1 MRIMKKLTLIAT
13 CVALLMTSCVNEYNQ
28 ITKSGDYTLKYEYA
42 KQCYAQGKYSRAV
55 PLLQEVVTMKKGS
68 TEGEEC
74 LYMLAMAE
82 FGMKDY
88 ETASEYF
95 KKYFSSYPKGRYAEN
110 AKYYVGESLFQNAP
124 EPRLD
129 QSTTMTAIAAFQE
142 YLDIFPDAHLKSQA
156 TSRLYALL
164 SGRKDVIVVS
174 SVSCIYGMGGPV
186 AMQENI
192 IKIKKGQTLDRNEF
206 LRKLVDALYVRN
218 DIELQRG
225 NFRVKGET
233 VDIFMAYSDNVL
245 RVTWWDDEI
254 DSIEEVDS
262 MTYHRLASFET
273 YEIYPANLFVTTKEQ
288 QESAIRMIQ
297 DDMVKQ
303 EEFFKSIGD

>member
-13 CVALLMTSCVNEYNQ
+13 CVALLMASCVNEYNQ

-55 PLLQEVVTMKKGS
+55 PLLQELVTMKKGS

-74 LYMLAMAE
+74 LYMLAMSE

-156 TSRLYALL
+156 TSRLYALQDL
-164 SGRKDVIVVS
+164 LVEKEYKSARLYFDLGTYFGNCTNGGNNYEACIVTAQNALKD
-174 SVSCIYGMGGPV
+174 YP
-186 AMQENI
+186 
-192 IKIKKGQTLDRNEF
+192 
-206 LRKLVDALYVRN
+206 
-218 DIELQRG
+218 
-225 NFRVKGET
+225 
-233 VDIFMAYSDNVL
+233 YSN
-245 RVTWWDDEI
+245 R
-254 DSIEEVDS
+254 
-262 MTYHRLASFET
+262 R
-273 YEIYPANLFVTTKEQ
+273 
-288 QESAIRMIQ
+288 
-297 DDMVKQ
+297 
-303 EEFFKSIGD
+303 EEFASLVMKSKYELAKMSVESKQLERYQDAEDECYGFINEYPDSKERSLAEKYIEKCKEYEKAHPEDSLEKLAEN

>member
-156 TSRLYALL
+156 TSRLYALQDL
-164 SGRKDVIVVS
+164 LVEKEYKSARLYFDLGTYFGNCTNGGNNYEACIVTAQNALKD
-174 SVSCIYGMGGPV
+174 YP
-186 AMQENI
+186 
-192 IKIKKGQTLDRNEF
+192 
-206 LRKLVDALYVRN
+206 
-218 DIELQRG
+218 
-225 NFRVKGET
+225 
-233 VDIFMAYSDNVL
+233 YSN
-245 RVTWWDDEI
+245 R
-254 DSIEEVDS
+254 
-262 MTYHRLASFET
+262 R
-273 YEIYPANLFVTTKEQ
+273 
-288 QESAIRMIQ
+288 
-297 DDMVKQ
+297 
-303 EEFFKSIGD
+303 EEFASLVMKSKYELAKMSVESKQLERYQDAEDECYG

>member
-1 MRIMKKLTLIAT
+1 MRIMKKLTLIAS

-42 KQCYAQGKYSRAV
+42 KQCYAQGKYSRVV
-55 PLLQEVVTMKKGS
+55 PLLQELVTMKKGS

-142 YLDIFPDAHLKSQA
+142 YLDIFPNAHLKDQA
-156 TSRLYALL
+156 TGRLYALQDL
-164 SGRKDVIVVS
+164 LVEKEYKSARLYFDLGTYFGNCTNGGNNYEACIVTAQNALKD
-174 SVSCIYGMGGPV
+174 YP
-186 AMQENI
+186 
-192 IKIKKGQTLDRNEF
+192 
-206 LRKLVDALYVRN
+206 
-218 DIELQRG
+218 
-225 NFRVKGET
+225 
-233 VDIFMAYSDNVL
+233 YSN
-245 RVTWWDDEI
+245 R
-254 DSIEEVDS
+254 
-262 MTYHRLASFET
+262 R
-273 YEIYPANLFVTTKEQ
+273 
-288 QESAIRMIQ
+288 
-297 DDMVKQ
+297 
-303 EEFFKSIGD
+303 EEFASLVMRSKYELAKMSVESKQLERYQDAEDECYGFINEYPDSKERSLAEKYIEKCKEYEKAHPEDSLEKLADK

>member
-1 MRIMKKLTLIAT
+1 MRIMKKLTLIAS

-42 KQCYAQGKYSRAV
+42 KQCYAQGKYSRVV
-55 PLLQEVVTMKKGS
+55 PLLQELVTMKKGS

-156 TSRLYALL
+156 TSRLYALQDL
-164 SGRKDVIVVS
+164 LVEKEYKSARLYFDLGTYFGNCTNGGNNYEACIVTAQNALKD
-174 SVSCIYGMGGPV
+174 YP
-186 AMQENI
+186 
-192 IKIKKGQTLDRNEF
+192 
-206 LRKLVDALYVRN
+206 
-218 DIELQRG
+218 
-225 NFRVKGET
+225 
-233 VDIFMAYSDNVL
+233 YSN
-245 RVTWWDDEI
+245 R
-254 DSIEEVDS
+254 
-262 MTYHRLASFET
+262 R
-273 YEIYPANLFVTTKEQ
+273 
-288 QESAIRMIQ
+288 
-297 DDMVKQ
+297 
-303 EEFFKSIGD
+303 EEFASLVMKSKYELAKMSVESKQLERYQDAEDECYGFINEYPDSKERTLAEKYIEKCKEYEKAHPEDSLEKLADK

>member
-142 YLDIFPDAHLKSQA
+142 YMDLYPDGEDRA
-156 TSRLYALL
+156 TAQQKLFELQ
-164 SGRKDVIVVS
+164 D
-174 SVSCIYGMGGPV
+174 
-186 AMQENI
+186 
-192 IKIKKGQTLDRNEF
+192 
-206 LRKLVDALYVRN
+206 KLVQKELYSAQLYYDLGQYFGNCTYGGNNYEACIITAQNALKDYPYTNLREKFSLLVMKSKFELAQQSVEEKKLERYQDA
-218 DIELQRG
+218 E
-225 NFRVKGET
+225 
-233 VDIFMAYSDNVL
+233 
-245 RVTWWDDEI
+245 DECYGFI
-254 DSIEEVDS
+254 NEYPDSKNKATAEKYISKCKNYIKD
-262 MTYHRLASFET
+262 
-273 YEIYPANLFVTTKEQ
+273 
-288 QESAIRMIQ
+288 
-297 DDMVKQ
+297 
-303 EEFFKSIGD
+303 

>member
-142 YLDIFPDAHLKSQA
+142 YLDIFPNAHLKDQA
-156 TSRLYALL
+156 TGRLYALQDL
-164 SGRKDVIVVS
+164 LVEKEYKSAHLYFDLGTYFGNCTNGGNNYEACIVTAQNALKD
-174 SVSCIYGMGGPV
+174 YP
-186 AMQENI
+186 
-192 IKIKKGQTLDRNEF
+192 
-206 LRKLVDALYVRN
+206 
-218 DIELQRG
+218 
-225 NFRVKGET
+225 
-233 VDIFMAYSDNVL
+233 YSN
-245 RVTWWDDEI
+245 R
-254 DSIEEVDS
+254 
-262 MTYHRLASFET
+262 R
-273 YEIYPANLFVTTKEQ
+273 
-288 QESAIRMIQ
+288 
-297 DDMVKQ
+297 
-303 EEFFKSIGD
+303 EEFASLVMKSKYELAKMSVESKQLERYQDAEDECYGFINEYPDSKERTLAEKYIEKCKEYEKAHPEDSLEKLADK

>member
-1 MRIMKKLTLIAT
+1 MRIMKKLTLISS

-42 KQCYAQGKYSRAV
+42 KQCYAQGKYSRVV
-55 PLLQEVVTMKKGS
+55 PLLQELVTMKKGS

-142 YLDIFPDAHLKSQA
+142 YLDIFPNAHLKDQA
-156 TSRLYALL
+156 TSRLYALQDL
-164 SGRKDVIVVS
+164 LVEKEYKSARLYFDLGTYFGNCTNGGNNYEACIVTAQNALKD
-174 SVSCIYGMGGPV
+174 YP
-186 AMQENI
+186 
-192 IKIKKGQTLDRNEF
+192 
-206 LRKLVDALYVRN
+206 
-218 DIELQRG
+218 
-225 NFRVKGET
+225 
-233 VDIFMAYSDNVL
+233 YSN
-245 RVTWWDDEI
+245 R
-254 DSIEEVDS
+254 
-262 MTYHRLASFET
+262 R
-273 YEIYPANLFVTTKEQ
+273 
-288 QESAIRMIQ
+288 
-297 DDMVKQ
+297 
-303 EEFFKSIGD
+303 EEFASLVMKSKYELAKMSVESKQLERYQDAEDECYGFINEYPDSKERTLAEKYIEKCKEYEKAHPEDSLEKLADK

>member
-55 PLLQEVVTMKKGS
+55 PLLQELVTMKKGS

-74 LYMLAMAE
+74 LYMLAMSE

-156 TSRLYALL
+156 TSRLYALQDLLVEKEYKSARLYFDLGTYFGNCTNGGNNYEACIVTAQNALKDYPYSNRREEFASLVMKSKYELAKMSVESKQLERYQDAEDECYGFINEYPDSKERSLAEKYIEKCKEYEKAHPEDSLEKL
-164 SGRKDVIVVS
+164 SG
-174 SVSCIYGMGGPV
+174 
-186 AMQENI
+186 N
-192 IKIKKGQTLDRNEF
+192 
-206 LRKLVDALYVRN
+206 
-218 DIELQRG
+218 
-225 NFRVKGET
+225 
-233 VDIFMAYSDNVL
+233 
-245 RVTWWDDEI
+245 
-254 DSIEEVDS
+254 
-262 MTYHRLASFET
+262 
-273 YEIYPANLFVTTKEQ
+273 
-288 QESAIRMIQ
+288 
-297 DDMVKQ
+297 
-303 EEFFKSIGD
+303 

>member
-1 MRIMKKLTLIAT
+1 MRIMKKLTLIAS

-55 PLLQEVVTMKKGS
+55 PLLQELVTMKKGS

-74 LYMLAMAE
+74 LYMLAMSE

-142 YLDIFPDAHLKSQA
+142 YLDIFPNAHLKDQA
-156 TSRLYALL
+156 TGRLYALQDL
-164 SGRKDVIVVS
+164 LVEKEYKSAHLYFDLGTYFGNCTNGGNNYEACIVTAQNALKD
-174 SVSCIYGMGGPV
+174 YP
-186 AMQENI
+186 
-192 IKIKKGQTLDRNEF
+192 
-206 LRKLVDALYVRN
+206 
-218 DIELQRG
+218 
-225 NFRVKGET
+225 
-233 VDIFMAYSDNVL
+233 YSN
-245 RVTWWDDEI
+245 R
-254 DSIEEVDS
+254 
-262 MTYHRLASFET
+262 R
-273 YEIYPANLFVTTKEQ
+273 
-288 QESAIRMIQ
+288 
-297 DDMVKQ
+297 
-303 EEFFKSIGD
+303 EEFASLVMKSKYELAKMSVESKQLERYQDAEDECYGFINEYPDSKERSLAEKYIEKCKEYEKAHPEDSLEKLAEN

>member
-1 MRIMKKLTLIAT
+1 MRIMKKLTLIAS

-55 PLLQEVVTMKKGS
+55 PLLQELVTMKKGS

-74 LYMLAMAE
+74 LYMLAMSE

-142 YLDIFPDAHLKSQA
+142 YLDIFPDAHLKAQA
-156 TSRLYALL
+156 TGRLYALQDL
-164 SGRKDVIVVS
+164 LVEKEYKSARLYFDLGTYFGNCTNGGNNYEACIVTAQNALKD
-174 SVSCIYGMGGPV
+174 YP
-186 AMQENI
+186 
-192 IKIKKGQTLDRNEF
+192 
-206 LRKLVDALYVRN
+206 
-218 DIELQRG
+218 
-225 NFRVKGET
+225 
-233 VDIFMAYSDNVL
+233 YSN
-245 RVTWWDDEI
+245 R
-254 DSIEEVDS
+254 
-262 MTYHRLASFET
+262 R
-273 YEIYPANLFVTTKEQ
+273 
-288 QESAIRMIQ
+288 
-297 DDMVKQ
+297 
-303 EEFFKSIGD
+303 EEFASLVMKSKYELAKMSVESKQLERYQDAEDECYGFINEYPDSKERTLAEKYIEKCKEYEKAHPEDSLEKLADK

>member
-1 MRIMKKLTLIAT
+1 MRIMKKLTLIAS

-42 KQCYAQGKYSRAV
+42 KQCYAQGKYSRVV
-55 PLLQEVVTMKKGS
+55 PLLQELVTMKKGS

-142 YLDIFPDAHLKSQA
+142 YLDIFPNAHLKDQA
-156 TSRLYALL
+156 TGRLYALQDL
-164 SGRKDVIVVS
+164 LVEKEYKSAHLYFDLGTYFGNCTNGGNDYEACIVTAQNALKD
-174 SVSCIYGMGGPV
+174 YP
-186 AMQENI
+186 
-192 IKIKKGQTLDRNEF
+192 
-206 LRKLVDALYVRN
+206 
-218 DIELQRG
+218 
-225 NFRVKGET
+225 
-233 VDIFMAYSDNVL
+233 YSN
-245 RVTWWDDEI
+245 R
-254 DSIEEVDS
+254 
-262 MTYHRLASFET
+262 R
-273 YEIYPANLFVTTKEQ
+273 
-288 QESAIRMIQ
+288 
-297 DDMVKQ
+297 
-303 EEFFKSIGD
+303 EEFASLVMKSKYELAKMSVESKQLERYQDAEDECYGFINEYPDSKERTLAEKYIEKCKEYEKAHPEDSLEKLADK

>member
-1 MRIMKKLTLIAT
+1 MRIMKKLTLIAS

-42 KQCYAQGKYSRAV
+42 KQCYAQGKYSRVV
-55 PLLQEVVTMKKGS
+55 PLLQELVTMKKGS

-142 YLDIFPDAHLKSQA
+142 YLDIFPDAHLKDQA
-156 TSRLYALL
+156 TSRLYALQDL
-164 SGRKDVIVVS
+164 LVEKEYKSARLYFDLGTYFGNCTNGGNNYEACIVTAQNALKD
-174 SVSCIYGMGGPV
+174 YP
-186 AMQENI
+186 
-192 IKIKKGQTLDRNEF
+192 
-206 LRKLVDALYVRN
+206 
-218 DIELQRG
+218 
-225 NFRVKGET
+225 
-233 VDIFMAYSDNVL
+233 YSN
-245 RVTWWDDEI
+245 R
-254 DSIEEVDS
+254 
-262 MTYHRLASFET
+262 R
-273 YEIYPANLFVTTKEQ
+273 
-288 QESAIRMIQ
+288 
-297 DDMVKQ
+297 
-303 EEFFKSIGD
+303 EEFASLVMRSKYELAKMSVESKQLERYQDAEDECYGFINEYPDSKERSLAEKYIEKCKEYEKAHPEDSLEKLADK

>member
-142 YLDIFPDAHLKSQA
+142 YLDIFPDAHLKSEA
-156 TSRLYALL
+156 TNRLYALQDL
-164 SGRKDVIVVS
+164 LVEKEYKSARLYFDLGTYFGNCTNGGNNYEACIVTAQNALKD
-174 SVSCIYGMGGPV
+174 YP
-186 AMQENI
+186 
-192 IKIKKGQTLDRNEF
+192 
-206 LRKLVDALYVRN
+206 
-218 DIELQRG
+218 
-225 NFRVKGET
+225 
-233 VDIFMAYSDNVL
+233 YSN
-245 RVTWWDDEI
+245 R
-254 DSIEEVDS
+254 
-262 MTYHRLASFET
+262 R
-273 YEIYPANLFVTTKEQ
+273 
-288 QESAIRMIQ
+288 
-297 DDMVKQ
+297 
-303 EEFFKSIGD
+303 EEFASLVMKSKYELAKMSVESKQLERYQDAEDECYGFINEYPDSKERSLAEKYIEKCKEYEKAHPEDSLEKLAEN

>member
-1 MRIMKKLTLIAT
+1 MHLKMRIMKKLTLIAT

-55 PLLQEVVTMKKGS
+55 PLLQELVTMKKGS

-74 LYMLAMAE
+74 LYMLAMSE

-142 YLDIFPDAHLKSQA
+142 YLDIFPDAHLKTQA
-156 TSRLYALL
+156 TGRLYALQDL
-164 SGRKDVIVVS
+164 LVEKEYKSARLYFDLGTYFGNCTNGGNNYEACIVTAQNALKD
-174 SVSCIYGMGGPV
+174 YP
-186 AMQENI
+186 
-192 IKIKKGQTLDRNEF
+192 
-206 LRKLVDALYVRN
+206 
-218 DIELQRG
+218 
-225 NFRVKGET
+225 
-233 VDIFMAYSDNVL
+233 YSN
-245 RVTWWDDEI
+245 R
-254 DSIEEVDS
+254 
-262 MTYHRLASFET
+262 R
-273 YEIYPANLFVTTKEQ
+273 
-288 QESAIRMIQ
+288 
-297 DDMVKQ
+297 
-303 EEFFKSIGD
+303 EEFASLVMRSKYELAKMSVESKQLERYQDAEDECYGFINEYPDSKERSLAEKYIEKCKEYEKAHPEDSLEKLADK

>member
-42 KQCYAQGKYSRAV
+42 KQCYAQGKYSRVV
-55 PLLQEVVTMKKGS
+55 PLLQELVTMKKGS

-74 LYMLAMAE
+74 LYMLAMSE

-142 YLDIFPDAHLKSQA
+142 YLDIFPNAHLKDQA
-156 TSRLYALL
+156 TSRLYALQDL
-164 SGRKDVIVVS
+164 LVEKEYKSARLYFDLGTYFGNCTNGGNNYEACIVTAQNALKD
-174 SVSCIYGMGGPV
+174 YP
-186 AMQENI
+186 
-192 IKIKKGQTLDRNEF
+192 
-206 LRKLVDALYVRN
+206 
-218 DIELQRG
+218 
-225 NFRVKGET
+225 
-233 VDIFMAYSDNVL
+233 YSN
-245 RVTWWDDEI
+245 R
-254 DSIEEVDS
+254 
-262 MTYHRLASFET
+262 R
-273 YEIYPANLFVTTKEQ
+273 
-288 QESAIRMIQ
+288 
-297 DDMVKQ
+297 
-303 EEFFKSIGD
+303 EEFASLVMKSKYELAKMSVESKQLERYQDAEDECYGFINEYPDSKERTLAEKYIEKCKEYEKAHPEDSLEKLAEN

>member
-1 MRIMKKLTLIAT
+1 MRIMKKLTLIAS

-55 PLLQEVVTMKKGS
+55 PLLQELVTMKKGS

-74 LYMLAMAE
+74 LYMLAMSE

-142 YLDIFPDAHLKSQA
+142 YLDIFPNAHLKDQA
-156 TSRLYALL
+156 TSRLYALQDL
-164 SGRKDVIVVS
+164 LVEKEYKSARLYFDLGTYFGNCTNGGNNYEACIVTAQNALKD
-174 SVSCIYGMGGPV
+174 YP
-186 AMQENI
+186 
-192 IKIKKGQTLDRNEF
+192 
-206 LRKLVDALYVRN
+206 
-218 DIELQRG
+218 
-225 NFRVKGET
+225 
-233 VDIFMAYSDNVL
+233 YSN
-245 RVTWWDDEI
+245 R
-254 DSIEEVDS
+254 
-262 MTYHRLASFET
+262 R
-273 YEIYPANLFVTTKEQ
+273 
-288 QESAIRMIQ
+288 
-297 DDMVKQ
+297 
-303 EEFFKSIGD
+303 EEFASLVMRSKYELAKMSVESKQLERYQDAEDECYGFINEYPDSKERSLAEKYIEKCKEYEKAHPEDSLEKLADK

>member
-1 MRIMKKLTLIAT
+1 MRIMKKLTLIAS

-42 KQCYAQGKYSRAV
+42 KQCYAQGKYSRVV
-55 PLLQEVVTMKKGS
+55 PLLQELVTMKKGS

-142 YLDIFPDAHLKSQA
+142 YLDIFPNAHLKDQA
-156 TSRLYALL
+156 TSRLYALQDL
-164 SGRKDVIVVS
+164 LVEKEYKSARLYFDLGTYFGNCTNGGNNYEACIVTAQNALKD
-174 SVSCIYGMGGPV
+174 YP
-186 AMQENI
+186 
-192 IKIKKGQTLDRNEF
+192 
-206 LRKLVDALYVRN
+206 
-218 DIELQRG
+218 
-225 NFRVKGET
+225 
-233 VDIFMAYSDNVL
+233 YSN
-245 RVTWWDDEI
+245 R
-254 DSIEEVDS
+254 
-262 MTYHRLASFET
+262 R
-273 YEIYPANLFVTTKEQ
+273 
-288 QESAIRMIQ
+288 
-297 DDMVKQ
+297 
-303 EEFFKSIGD
+303 EEFASLVMRSKYELAKMSVESKQLERYQDAEDECYGFINEYPDSKERSLAEKYIEKCKEYEEAHPEDSLEKLADK

>member
-1 MRIMKKLTLIAT
+1 MRIMKKLTLIAS

-55 PLLQEVVTMKKGS
+55 PLLQELVTMKKGS

-156 TSRLYALL
+156 TSRLYALQDL
-164 SGRKDVIVVS
+164 LVEKEYKSARLYFDLGTYFGNCTNGGNNYEACIVTAQNALKD
-174 SVSCIYGMGGPV
+174 YP
-186 AMQENI
+186 
-192 IKIKKGQTLDRNEF
+192 
-206 LRKLVDALYVRN
+206 
-218 DIELQRG
+218 
-225 NFRVKGET
+225 
-233 VDIFMAYSDNVL
+233 YSN
-245 RVTWWDDEI
+245 R
-254 DSIEEVDS
+254 
-262 MTYHRLASFET
+262 R
-273 YEIYPANLFVTTKEQ
+273 
-288 QESAIRMIQ
+288 
-297 DDMVKQ
+297 
-303 EEFFKSIGD
+303 EEFASLVMKSKYELAKMSVESKQLERYQDAEDECYGFINEYPDSRERTLAEKYIEKCKEYEKAHPEDSLEKLADK

>member
-1 MRIMKKLTLIAT
+1 MRIMNKLTLIAS

-42 KQCYAQGKYSRAV
+42 KQCYAQGKYSRVV
-55 PLLQEVVTMKKGS
+55 PLLQELVTMKKGS

-142 YLDIFPDAHLKSQA
+142 YLDIFPNAHLKDQA
-156 TSRLYALL
+156 TGRLYALQDL
-164 SGRKDVIVVS
+164 LVEKEYKSARLYFDLGTYFGNCTNGGNNYEACIVTAQNALKD
-174 SVSCIYGMGGPV
+174 YP
-186 AMQENI
+186 
-192 IKIKKGQTLDRNEF
+192 
-206 LRKLVDALYVRN
+206 
-218 DIELQRG
+218 
-225 NFRVKGET
+225 
-233 VDIFMAYSDNVL
+233 YSN
-245 RVTWWDDEI
+245 R
-254 DSIEEVDS
+254 
-262 MTYHRLASFET
+262 R
-273 YEIYPANLFVTTKEQ
+273 
-288 QESAIRMIQ
+288 
-297 DDMVKQ
+297 
-303 EEFFKSIGD
+303 EEFASLVMRSKYELAKMSVESKQLERYQDAEDECYGFINEYPDSKERSLAEKYIEKCKEYEKAHPEDSLEKLADK

>member
-1 MRIMKKLTLIAT
+1 MHLKMRIMKKLTLIAS

-42 KQCYAQGKYSRAV
+42 KQCYAQGKYSRVV
-55 PLLQEVVTMKKGS
+55 PLLQELVTMKKGS

-142 YLDIFPDAHLKSQA
+142 YLDIFPNAHLKDQA
-156 TSRLYALL
+156 TGRLYALQDL
-164 SGRKDVIVVS
+164 LVEKEYKSAHLYFDLGTYFGNCTNGGNNYEACIVTAQNALKD
-174 SVSCIYGMGGPV
+174 YP
-186 AMQENI
+186 
-192 IKIKKGQTLDRNEF
+192 
-206 LRKLVDALYVRN
+206 
-218 DIELQRG
+218 
-225 NFRVKGET
+225 
-233 VDIFMAYSDNVL
+233 YSN
-245 RVTWWDDEI
+245 R
-254 DSIEEVDS
+254 
-262 MTYHRLASFET
+262 R
-273 YEIYPANLFVTTKEQ
+273 
-288 QESAIRMIQ
+288 
-297 DDMVKQ
+297 
-303 EEFFKSIGD
+303 EEFASLVMKSKYELAKMSVESKQLERYQDAEDECYGFINEYPDSKERATAEKYIEKCKEFEKAHPEDTLEKLAGEN

>member
-1 MRIMKKLTLIAT
+1 MRIMKKLTLIAS

-55 PLLQEVVTMKKGS
+55 PLLQELVTMKKGS

-74 LYMLAMAE
+74 LYMLAMSE

-142 YLDIFPDAHLKSQA
+142 YLDIFPDAHLKAQA
-156 TSRLYALL
+156 TGRLYTLQDLLVEKEYKSARLYFDLGTYFGNCTNGGNNYEACIVTAQNAL
-164 SGRKDVIVVS
+164 KD
-174 SVSCIYGMGGPV
+174 YP
-186 AMQENI
+186 
-192 IKIKKGQTLDRNEF
+192 
-206 LRKLVDALYVRN
+206 
-218 DIELQRG
+218 
-225 NFRVKGET
+225 
-233 VDIFMAYSDNVL
+233 YSNK
-245 RVTWWDDEI
+245 R
-254 DSIEEVDS
+254 
-262 MTYHRLASFET
+262 
-273 YEIYPANLFVTTKEQ
+273 
-288 QESAIRMIQ
+288 
-297 DDMVKQ
+297 
-303 EEFFKSIGD
+303 EEFASLVMKSKYELAKMSVESKQLERYQDAEDECYGFINEYPDSKERSLAEKYIEKCKEYEKAHPEDSLEKLAGN

>member
-13 CVALLMTSCVNEYNQ
+13 YVALLMTSCVNEYNQ

-55 PLLQEVVTMKKGS
+55 PLLQELVTMKKGS

-74 LYMLAMAE
+74 LYMLAMSE

-156 TSRLYALL
+156 TSRLYALQDL
-164 SGRKDVIVVS
+164 LVEKEYKSARLYFDLGTYFGNCTNGGNNYEACIVTAQNALKD
-174 SVSCIYGMGGPV
+174 YP
-186 AMQENI
+186 
-192 IKIKKGQTLDRNEF
+192 
-206 LRKLVDALYVRN
+206 
-218 DIELQRG
+218 
-225 NFRVKGET
+225 
-233 VDIFMAYSDNVL
+233 YSN
-245 RVTWWDDEI
+245 R
-254 DSIEEVDS
+254 
-262 MTYHRLASFET
+262 R
-273 YEIYPANLFVTTKEQ
+273 
-288 QESAIRMIQ
+288 
-297 DDMVKQ
+297 
-303 EEFFKSIGD
+303 EEFASLVMKSKYELAKMSVESKQLERYQDAEDECYGFINEYPDSKERSLAEKYIEKCKEYEKAHPEDSLEKLAEN

>member
-55 PLLQEVVTMKKGS
+55 PLLQELVTMKKGS

-74 LYMLAMAE
+74 LYMLAMSE

-142 YLDIFPDAHLKSQA
+142 YLDIFPNAHLKDQA
-156 TSRLYALL
+156 TSRLYALQDL
-164 SGRKDVIVVS
+164 LVEKEYKSAHLYFDLGTYFGNCTNGGNNYEACIVTAQNALKD
-174 SVSCIYGMGGPV
+174 YP
-186 AMQENI
+186 
-192 IKIKKGQTLDRNEF
+192 
-206 LRKLVDALYVRN
+206 
-218 DIELQRG
+218 
-225 NFRVKGET
+225 
-233 VDIFMAYSDNVL
+233 YSN
-245 RVTWWDDEI
+245 R
-254 DSIEEVDS
+254 
-262 MTYHRLASFET
+262 R
-273 YEIYPANLFVTTKEQ
+273 
-288 QESAIRMIQ
+288 
-297 DDMVKQ
+297 
-303 EEFFKSIGD
+303 EEFASLVMKSKYELAKMSVESKQLERYQDAEDECYGFINEYPDSKERSLAEKYIEKCKEYEKAHPEDSLEKLSEN

>member
-142 YLDIFPDAHLKSQA
+142 YLDIFPDAHLKSEA
-156 TSRLYALL
+156 TSRLYALQDL
-164 SGRKDVIVVS
+164 LVEKEYKSACLYFDLGTYFGNCTNGGNNYEACIVTAQNALKD
-174 SVSCIYGMGGPV
+174 YP
-186 AMQENI
+186 
-192 IKIKKGQTLDRNEF
+192 
-206 LRKLVDALYVRN
+206 
-218 DIELQRG
+218 
-225 NFRVKGET
+225 
-233 VDIFMAYSDNVL
+233 YSN
-245 RVTWWDDEI
+245 R
-254 DSIEEVDS
+254 
-262 MTYHRLASFET
+262 R
-273 YEIYPANLFVTTKEQ
+273 
-288 QESAIRMIQ
+288 
-297 DDMVKQ
+297 
-303 EEFFKSIGD
+303 EEFASLVMKSKYELAKMSVESKQLERYQDAEDECYGFINEYPDSKERSLAEKYIEKCKEYEKAHPEDSLEKLAEN

>member
-1 MRIMKKLTLIAT
+1 MRIMKKLTLIAS

-55 PLLQEVVTMKKGS
+55 PLLQELVTMKKGS

-74 LYMLAMAE
+74 LYMLAMSE

-142 YLDIFPDAHLKSQA
+142 YLDIFPDAHLKTQA
-156 TSRLYALL
+156 TSRLYALQDL
-164 SGRKDVIVVS
+164 LVEKEYKSARLYFDLGTYFGNCTNGGNNYEACIVTAQNALKD
-174 SVSCIYGMGGPV
+174 YP
-186 AMQENI
+186 
-192 IKIKKGQTLDRNEF
+192 
-206 LRKLVDALYVRN
+206 
-218 DIELQRG
+218 
-225 NFRVKGET
+225 
-233 VDIFMAYSDNVL
+233 YSN
-245 RVTWWDDEI
+245 R
-254 DSIEEVDS
+254 
-262 MTYHRLASFET
+262 R
-273 YEIYPANLFVTTKEQ
+273 
-288 QESAIRMIQ
+288 
-297 DDMVKQ
+297 
-303 EEFFKSIGD
+303 EEFASLVMKSKYELAKMSVESKQLERYQDAEDECYGFINEYPDSKERSLAEKYIEKCKEYEKAHPEDSLEKLADK

>member
-42 KQCYAQGKYSRAV
+42 KQCYAQGKYSRVV
-55 PLLQEVVTMKKGS
+55 PLLQELVTMKKGS

-74 LYMLAMAE
+74 LYMLAMSE

-156 TSRLYALL
+156 TSRLYALQDL
-164 SGRKDVIVVS
+164 LVEKEYKSACLYFDLGTYFGNCTNGGNNYEACIVTAQNALKD
-174 SVSCIYGMGGPV
+174 YP
-186 AMQENI
+186 
-192 IKIKKGQTLDRNEF
+192 
-206 LRKLVDALYVRN
+206 
-218 DIELQRG
+218 
-225 NFRVKGET
+225 
-233 VDIFMAYSDNVL
+233 YSN
-245 RVTWWDDEI
+245 R
-254 DSIEEVDS
+254 
-262 MTYHRLASFET
+262 R
-273 YEIYPANLFVTTKEQ
+273 
-288 QESAIRMIQ
+288 
-297 DDMVKQ
+297 
-303 EEFFKSIGD
+303 EEFASLVMKSKYELAKMSVESKQLERYQDAEDECYGFINEYPDSKERSLAEKYIEKCKEYEKAHPEDSLEKLAEN

>member
-1 MRIMKKLTLIAT
+1 MRIMKKLTLIAS

-42 KQCYAQGKYSRAV
+42 KQCYAQGKYSRVV
-55 PLLQEVVTMKKGS
+55 PLLQELVTMKKGS

-142 YLDIFPDAHLKSQA
+142 YLDIFPNAHLKDQA
-156 TSRLYALL
+156 TGRLYALQDL
-164 SGRKDVIVVS
+164 LVEKEYKSAHLYFDLGTYFGNCTNGGNNYEACIVTAQNALKD
-174 SVSCIYGMGGPV
+174 YP
-186 AMQENI
+186 
-192 IKIKKGQTLDRNEF
+192 
-206 LRKLVDALYVRN
+206 
-218 DIELQRG
+218 
-225 NFRVKGET
+225 
-233 VDIFMAYSDNVL
+233 YSN
-245 RVTWWDDEI
+245 R
-254 DSIEEVDS
+254 
-262 MTYHRLASFET
+262 R
-273 YEIYPANLFVTTKEQ
+273 
-288 QESAIRMIQ
+288 
-297 DDMVKQ
+297 
-303 EEFFKSIGD
+303 EEFASLVMKSKYELAKMSVESKQLERYQDAEDECYGFINEYPDSKERTLAEKYIEKCKEYEKAHPEDSLEKLSAYCR

>member
-55 PLLQEVVTMKKGS
+55 PLLQELVTMKKGS

-156 TSRLYALL
+156 TSRLYALQDL
-164 SGRKDVIVVS
+164 LVEKEYKSARLYFDLGTYFGNCTNGGNNYEACIVTAQNALKD
-174 SVSCIYGMGGPV
+174 YP
-186 AMQENI
+186 
-192 IKIKKGQTLDRNEF
+192 
-206 LRKLVDALYVRN
+206 
-218 DIELQRG
+218 
-225 NFRVKGET
+225 
-233 VDIFMAYSDNVL
+233 YSN
-245 RVTWWDDEI
+245 R
-254 DSIEEVDS
+254 
-262 MTYHRLASFET
+262 R
-273 YEIYPANLFVTTKEQ
+273 
-288 QESAIRMIQ
+288 
-297 DDMVKQ
+297 
-303 EEFFKSIGD
+303 EEFASLVMKSKYELAKMSVESKQLERYQDAEDECYGFINEYPDSKECSLAEKYIEKCKEYEKAHPEDSLEKLAEN

>member
-1 MRIMKKLTLIAT
+1 MRIMKKLTLIAS

-42 KQCYAQGKYSRAV
+42 KQCYAQGKYSRVV
-55 PLLQEVVTMKKGS
+55 PLLQELVTMKKGS
-68 TEGEEC
+68 AEGEEC

-142 YLDIFPDAHLKSQA
+142 YLDIFPNAHLKDQA
-156 TSRLYALL
+156 TSRLYALQDL
-164 SGRKDVIVVS
+164 LVEKEYKSAHLYFDLGTYFGNCTNGGNNYEACIVTAQNALKD
-174 SVSCIYGMGGPV
+174 YP
-186 AMQENI
+186 
-192 IKIKKGQTLDRNEF
+192 
-206 LRKLVDALYVRN
+206 
-218 DIELQRG
+218 
-225 NFRVKGET
+225 
-233 VDIFMAYSDNVL
+233 YSN
-245 RVTWWDDEI
+245 R
-254 DSIEEVDS
+254 
-262 MTYHRLASFET
+262 R
-273 YEIYPANLFVTTKEQ
+273 
-288 QESAIRMIQ
+288 
-297 DDMVKQ
+297 
-303 EEFFKSIGD
+303 EEFASLVMKSKYELAKMSVESKQLERYQDAEDECYGFINEYPDSKERSLAEKYIEKCKEYEKAHPEDSLEKLADK